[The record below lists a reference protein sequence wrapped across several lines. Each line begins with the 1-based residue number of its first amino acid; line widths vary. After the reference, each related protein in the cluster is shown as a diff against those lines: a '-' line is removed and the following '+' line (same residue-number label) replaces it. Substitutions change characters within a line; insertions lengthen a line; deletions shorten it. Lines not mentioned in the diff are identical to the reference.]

1 MWHVLRLIAQTL
13 RFGIKGRDTV
23 ARYGGEE
30 FAIVLPDTELSG
42 ATALAEAL
50 RKSVAD
56 KRLVKKGS
64 DQDFGSIT
72 LSMGVTEFTPGESLE
87 AFVRRADMLLYRAKK
102 YGRNRVVAEAGNVL
116 DAAMQG

>member
-1 MWHVLRLIAQTL
+1 MA
-13 RFGIKGRDTV
+13 

-30 FAIVLPDTELSG
+30 FAIVLPSTELSG
-42 ATALAEAL
+42 ATVLAEAL

-72 LSMGVTEFTPGESLE
+72 LSMGVTEFTPGEPVEDL
-87 AFVRRADMLLYRAKK
+87 VRRADTLLYRAKK
-102 YGRNRVVAEAGNVL
+102 YGRNRVVAEAGAVM
-116 DAAMQG
+116 DAAARG